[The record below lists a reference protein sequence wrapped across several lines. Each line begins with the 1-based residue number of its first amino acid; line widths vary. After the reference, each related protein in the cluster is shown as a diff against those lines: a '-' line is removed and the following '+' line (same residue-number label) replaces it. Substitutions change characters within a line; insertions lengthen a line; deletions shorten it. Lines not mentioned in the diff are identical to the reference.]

1 MTVETVAMRRGD
13 EGNLGHSL
21 PTVDA
26 GTLVS
31 ILDTISL
38 DVLFCCNPVAD
49 ILRKTIPV
57 NAVVKVRVAVY
68 SAIPEWWSS
77 LCDG

>member
-1 MTVETVAMRRGD
+1 MTVKTVAMRRGD

-21 PTVDA
+21 PALNA
-26 GTLVS
+26 GTLFS

-49 ILRKTIPV
+49 ILRRMIPV

-68 SAIPEWWSS
+68 SAIPKWWSS
-77 LCDG
+77 LSDG